1 MEYYFQNKKVTSIS
15 NLKSQWFLEVNKL
28 IPQNTTIITKEMI
41 KQFDAEQ
48 TVIQKE
54 LENYNSWLHTTQV
67 LIIEASNKL
76 KLIKKWFKFS
86 QVLSSTSLF
95 QSL

>member
-1 MEYYFQNKKVTSIS
+1 M
-15 NLKSQWFLEVNKL
+15 

-48 TVIQKE
+48 TIIQKE
-54 LENYNSWLHTTQV
+54 LEKYNSLFHTTKV
-67 LIIEASNKL
+67 LFIEASNKL